1 MVEHTMDVSSWL
13 RKQLEET
20 SPDLLRVMVKEFAE
34 ALMSADA
41 DAVCGAGYGERTPER
56 VNRRNGYRER
66 DWDTRV
72 GSIELAVPKLRE
84 GSYFPDWL
92 LQPRRRAEQA
102 FVSVIADAYLAGVST
117 RRVEKLVQQLG
128 VERMS
133 KSQVSRLAKSLDAIV
148 EDFRTRPLD
157 GAPYAYVTLGCA
169 GGQVPRGRPHGQRLR
184 RARGRRQPGRLPR
197 VARPRRRHR
206 RGRRRLARLRA
217 RPGRARPRGVKL
229 VSSDAHPGLVDAIAA
244 TLPGA
249 AWQRCRTHF
258 MRNLLTRVPKSAQ
271 SFVATMVRT
280 IFAQPDAATV
290 HEQHGRIVAQLEQ
303 RFPEAAALLD
313 EAGPDLL
320 AFTGFPKEHWRQL
333 WSNNSLERLNKE
345 IRRRT
350 DVVGIFPDRASIVRL
365 VGAVL
370 AEQNDEWAVARRYM
384 SADSIA
390 KALTDPVDEPE
401 EVIAIAAAA

>member
-1 MVEHTMDVSSWL
+1 MDVTGWL
-13 RKQLEET
+13 RKQLEEAH
-20 SPDLLRVMVKEFAE
+20 PDLLRVMVRDFAE

-41 DAVCGAGYGERTPER
+41 DAVCGADYGERSPAR

-72 GSIELAVPKLRE
+72 GSIELAVPRLRE

-133 KSQVSRLAKSLDAIV
+133 KSQVSRLAKSLDRIV

-157 GAPYAYVTLGCA
+157 GAPYAYVTLDALVVKCRE
-169 GGQVPRGRPHGQRLR
+169 GGRTVNVCVVHAVGVNRDGFRESLGLDVVTAEDGAAWLSFVRGLV
-184 RARGRRQPGRLPR
+184 ARG
-197 VARPRRRHR
+197 
-206 RGRRRLARLRA
+206 LA
-217 RPGRARPRGVKL
+217 GVKL

-249 AWQRCRTHF
+249 CWQRCRTHF

-280 IFAQPDAATV
+280 IFAQPDALTV
-290 HEQHGRIVAQLEQ
+290 REQHQRIVGQLED
-303 RFPEAAALLD
+303 RFPDSAALLD
-313 EAGPDLL
+313 DAGPELL

-370 AEQNDEWAVARRYM
+370 AEQNDEWQVARRYM
-384 SADSIA
+384 SAESIT
-390 KALTDPVDEPE
+390 KALTDPADEPE
-401 EVIAIAAAA
+401 EVMAIAAAP

>member
-1 MVEHTMDVSSWL
+1 
-13 RKQLEET
+13 
-20 SPDLLRVMVKEFAE
+20 MVKDFAE

-84 GSYFPDWL
+84 GTYFPDWL

-133 KSQVSRLAKSLDAIV
+133 KSQVSRLAKSLDQIV

-157 GAPYAYVTLGCA
+157 GAPYAYVTLDALVVKCRE
-169 GGQVPRGRPHGQRLR
+169 GGRTVNVCVVHAVGVNRDGFRESLGLDVVTAEDGAAWLAYVRGLV
-184 RARGRRQPGRLPR
+184 ARG
-197 VARPRRRHR
+197 
-206 RGRRRLARLRA
+206 LA
-217 RPGRARPRGVKL
+217 GVKL

-244 TLPGA
+244 TLTGA
-249 AWQRCRTHF
+249 CWQRCRTHF

-271 SFVATMVRT
+271 GFVATMVRT
-280 IFAQPDAATV
+280 IFAQPDAQTV
-290 HEQHGRIVAQLEQ
+290 HEQHTRIVDQLET

-333 WSNNSLERLNKE
+333 WTQQLARAPEQRDPPPH
-345 IRRRT
+345 RRRRHL
-350 DVVGIFPDRASIVRL
+350 PRPRLDRPPRRRRPRRTKRRMGRRPPLHERRIDRQSAHRPRRRARGGDRHRRSRMNVRR
-365 VGAVL
+365 G
-370 AEQNDEWAVARRYM
+370 
-384 SADSIA
+384 
-390 KALTDPVDEPE
+390 
-401 EVIAIAAAA
+401 

>member
-1 MVEHTMDVSSWL
+1 VVEQTMDVSGWL
-13 RKQLEET
+13 RKQLEEAH
-20 SPDLLRVMVKEFAE
+20 PDLLRAMVKGMAE

-41 DAVCGAGYGERTPER
+41 DAVCGAGYGERSPER

-133 KSQVSRLAKSLDAIV
+133 KSQVSRLAQSLDGIV

-157 GAPYAYVTLGCA
+157 GAPYAYVTLDALVVKCRE
-169 GGQVPRGRPHGQRLR
+169 GGRTVNVCVVHAVGVNKDGFRESLGLDVVTSEDGAAWLAFIRGLV
-184 RARGRRQPGRLPR
+184 ARG
-197 VARPRRRHR
+197 
-206 RGRRRLARLRA
+206 LA
-217 RPGRARPRGVKL
+217 GVKL

-249 AWQRCRTHF
+249 CWQRCRTHF

-271 SFVATMVRT
+271 GFVATMVRT

-290 HEQHGRIVAQLEQ
+290 HEQHARIVTQLEA
-303 RFPEAAALLD
+303 RFPKAAALLD
-313 EAGPDLL
+313 EAGADLL

-350 DVVGIFPDRASIVRL
+350 DVIGIFPNRPAIIRL

-370 AEQNDEWAVARRYM
+370 AEQNDEWVVARRYM
-384 SADSIA
+384 SAESIA
-390 KALTDPVDEPE
+390 KALAGPIDEPE
-401 EVIAIAAAA
+401 EAIAIAAAA